1 MSRAGAPHL
10 AAPSSSAQNEIT
22 TIGGQGLRTEK
33 QAGYAWS
40 LAKKAG
46 MDEQAYEAKVI
57 ELTGTLP
64 SVMTLAQANK
74 VIDTLK
80 GMAS

>member
-1 MSRAGAPHL
+1 MSRAGAPNL
-10 AAPSSSAQNEIT
+10 ASSPFSAQNEIT
-22 TIGGQGLRTEK
+22 TIGGQQIRTEK
-33 QAGYAWS
+33 QAGFAWS

-64 SVMTLAQANK
+64 SVMTLAQAKK

>member
-1 MSRAGAPHL
+1 MSRAGAPNL
-10 AAPSSSAQNEIT
+10 ASSPSSAQTEIT
-22 TIGGQGLRTEK
+22 TIGGQQIRTEK
-33 QAGYAWS
+33 QAGFAWS

-64 SVMTLAQANK
+64 SVMTLAQAKK

>member
-1 MSRAGAPHL
+1 MSRAGAPNL
-10 AAPSSSAQNEIT
+10 ASSPSSAQTEIT
-22 TIGGQGLRTEK
+22 TIGGQQIRTEK
-33 QAGYAWS
+33 QANYAWG

-46 MDEQAYEAKVI
+46 MDEPTYEAKVI

-64 SVMTLAQANK
+64 SVMTISQANK

-80 GMAS
+80 GAAS